1 MKTQTF
7 YKGTVMACMVR
18 LHDFF
23 PFQIFFFT
31 EYGFILILLQYFNI
45 YFRLHLNLETMENLR
60 IRDFLPLK
68 MSAVQRIFHQDLCK
82 SYSQIS
88 KIRWVPKQG
97 DYFYRIA
104 RNIIGLYKKNN
115 RQRGV
120 LLEHEYL
127 NKVIHPNKQYQEG
140 EKPSQERQA
149 SIKNH
154 CNDNVSDNDNSNS
167 KSNGELSKSDAN
179 GRSKNDDGNIDLS
192 RRPKRT
198 QALKPKDMMNLG
210 VYTTKTPCLAIEKE
224 KPQRKRRKIERTQ
237 CISCRR
243 YFDHIE
249 VHLMK
254 VSYD

>member
-1 MKTQTF
+1 
-7 YKGTVMACMVR
+7 
-18 LHDFF
+18 
-23 PFQIFFFT
+23 
-31 EYGFILILLQYFNI
+31 
-45 YFRLHLNLETMENLR
+45 MENLR

-115 RQRGV
+115 RQRGS

-127 NKVIHPNKQYQEG
+127 NTVIHPNKQYQEG
-140 EKPSQERQA
+140 QA
-149 SIKNH
+149 SIESH
-154 CNDNVSDNDNSNS
+154 CHDNDNSNS
-167 KSNGELSKSDAN
+167 KINSELSKSDAN
-179 GRSKNDDGNIDLS
+179 DSSKDDGNRDLS

-198 QALKPKDMMNLG
+198 QALKPQDIMNLG

-254 VSYD
+254 VSYDSFYE

>member
-1 MKTQTF
+1 MDNF
-7 YKGTVMACMVR
+7 CPCYY
-18 LHDFF
+18 
-23 PFQIFFFT
+23 IFHCSLKHS
-31 EYGFILILLQYFNI
+31 II
-45 YFRLHLNLETMENLR
+45 YFRLHLKLKTMENLR

-88 KIRWVPKQG
+88 KIHWVPKQG

-104 RNIIGLYKKNN
+104 RIIIGLYKKNN

-140 EKPSQERQA
+140 EKPSKEGQA
-149 SIKNH
+149 SNKNH
-154 CNDNVSDNDNSNS
+154 CNTNANGNDNDNSFS
-167 KSNGELSKSDAN
+167 KSDGELLKSDAN
-179 GRSKNDDGNIDLS
+179 GRCKNDDGNSNLS

-198 QALKPKDMMNLG
+198 QALKPKDIMNLG
-210 VYTTKTPCLAIEKE
+210 VYTTKTPSLAIEKE

-237 CISCRR
+237 CISCKR

-254 VSYD
+254 VSYDSFYE